1 MIKKS
6 LGLSKNMENKEAVYV
21 SSQSFIFDSA
31 DHDPNLFEMNKSI
44 NMCGDG
50 YTTLQESDLDDAIR

>member
-1 MIKKS
+1 
-6 LGLSKNMENKEAVYV
+6 MENKEADYV